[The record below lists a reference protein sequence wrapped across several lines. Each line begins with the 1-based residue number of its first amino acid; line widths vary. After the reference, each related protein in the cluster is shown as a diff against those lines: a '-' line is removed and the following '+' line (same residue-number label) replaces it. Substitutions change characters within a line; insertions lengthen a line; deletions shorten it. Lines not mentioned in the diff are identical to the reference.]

1 MKKPQNR
8 HTDETANFYESMPIA
23 TRSGMPWGH
32 SEYSDTEEAKRQA
45 GDQAMRRLA
54 VITLV
59 ATVVLALV
67 LAALFAAG
75 MQMIATG
82 FAGTRP

>member
-1 MKKPQNR
+1 MKKPQKR
-8 HTDETANFYESMPIA
+8 RADEMANFYESLPMA
-23 TRSGMPWGH
+23 SRSGMPWGH
-32 SEYSDTEEAKRQA
+32 SEYLDTEETKRQA

-82 FAGTRP
+82 FADTRP